1 MIKGAHIL
9 PEEMEVHIHKVL
21 DTMLFV
27 QGAESKPQKIGKQ
40 HVGFK

>member
-1 MIKGAHIL
+1 M
-9 PEEMEVHIHKVL
+9 PEEMEALTYEAL

-27 QGAESKPQKIGKQ
+27 LGAESKPQKIGKQ